1 MARHGI
7 SMAGAIA
14 AALAM
19 SGSMSA
25 PVVGEGQERARR
37 REKDTRAPEPKIEPI
52 ESLPGESNRQLA
64 ERLKAEREGAA

>member
-7 SMAGAIA
+7 LMAGAIV

-25 PVVGEGQERARR
+25 PVIGEGQERARR
-37 REKDTRAPEPKIEPI
+37 RANDAGKPAPKIDPI
-52 ESLPGESNRQLA
+52 ENLPGESNRQLA
-64 ERLKAEREGAA
+64 ARLKAERQGAA